1 VLLAEFLPSPIY
13 ESLKKRRVL
22 MKRIVIAVSV
32 AVLVFGVAVLAQ
44 TQSKSVEQE
53 LLKLEQ
59 QWTDA
64 LVKPDLAFL
73 DRIEADDYTFTDP
86 EGSVWTKAQSQADLK
101 SGEDVIS
108 SCVAD
113 EMKARVY
120 RDAAVVTGRNTT
132 KETFKGKDISGQYR
146 WTDTWVKLAGRWRC
160 VATHASRIV
169 AQK

>member
-1 VLLAEFLPSPIY
+1 
-13 ESLKKRRVL
+13 
-22 MKRIVIAVSV
+22 MKRIAFAVSV

-44 TQSKSVEQE
+44 TQSESVEQE

-73 DRIEADDYTFTDP
+73 DRIKADDYTFTDH
-86 EGSVWTKAQSQADLK
+86 EGSVWTKAQSLALLK

-120 RDAAVVTGRNTT
+120 GDAAVVTGRNTT

-146 WTDTWVKLAGRWRC
+146 WTDTWVKHAGRWQC
-160 VATHASRIV
+160 VATHVSRI